1 MVDSPSQ
8 NHMRRQPKSKSLCK
22 KAQIKI
28 KLVDSPSQKKTTLQ
42 DRNNRKTFTEE
53 IIENQASYES
63 KTKNGSQL
71 TTLFISPPICGRKL
85 PRGVMAASSL
95 DYCEVTNT
103 AWVM

>member
-1 MVDSPSQ
+1 MRKDDFIDEELEQEHELSQ
-8 NHMRRQPKSKSLCK
+8 EQELKQEHEQQLE
-22 KAQIKI
+22 
-28 KLVDSPSQKKTTLQ
+28 QKK
-42 DRNNRKTFTEE
+42 N
-53 IIENQASYES
+53 ES